1 MGGKEGSSF
10 EQKKIDCAIITRPQ
24 PILHVAL
31 KLGWPIRVTLF
42 GMKISTASLTTPKPL
57 IVWITTNCGKFLD
70 GNTIPPYLPPEK
82 PVCRSRSNSWNWN
95 NWLVQNWEK
104 NTTRLN
110 TVHAEYIMRN
120 ARPDESQTGIK
131 IARKNINNLGCA
143 DDTTLNGG
151 KWKERI

>member
-82 PVCRSRSNSWNWN
+82 PVCRSRSN
-95 NWLVQNWEK
+95 
-104 NTTRLN
+104 R
-110 TVHAEYIMRN
+110 
-120 ARPDESQTGIK
+120 
-131 IARKNINNLGCA
+131 
-143 DDTTLNGG
+143 
-151 KWKERI
+151 